1 MKFVAEKLCDSAP
14 DSYRDCKINLL
25 KPYKNSNLAIV
36 NENKMQHLFKAELE
50 WTSKQNQEDS
60 AKRFYSKSHQIK
72 IEGKPVLNV
81 SAAKTFKGD
90 PELYNPEDLLLSSLV
105 SCHMMSYLYVC
116 SQNEI
121 EVLEYSDY
129 AQATLEVSPD
139 GSGRFVEVRLKP
151 IVKISNP
158 EQIQLALSLHE
169 KANQLCF
176 IANSCNF
183 PVLHEAICEV

>member
-1 MKFVAEKLCDSAP
+1 MK
-14 DSYRDCKINLL
+14 
-25 KPYKNSNLAIV
+25 
-36 NENKMQHLFKAELE
+36 HLFKAALN

-60 AKRFYSKSHQIK
+60 TKRFYSKSHQIK

-81 SAAKTFKGD
+81 SAAKAFKGD

-116 SQNEI
+116 SQNGIEI
-121 EVLEYSDY
+121 LEYSDN
-129 AQATLEVSPD
+129 AEATLEVSAD
-139 GSGRFVEVRLKP
+139 GSGRFVEVILKP
-151 IVKISNP
+151 KVKISNLDKI
-158 EQIQLALSLHE
+158 ELALELHT

-183 PVLHEAICEV
+183 PVLHDASCEN